1 MKFKSRQIP
10 MIEVRRTMHGK
21 GCLLFE
27 VKKEKIS
34 SPNFHCNK

>member
-1 MKFKSRQIP
+1 MDFKSRQMP

-27 VKKEKIS
+27 VKKVKIS
-34 SPNFHCNK
+34 PPNFYNHK